1 MENSSVIYDS
11 KRGLHEP
18 TVRRDWFPLVRLITV
33 AAVILLGLHLIPSWQ
48 AAVGDVSALPVRLL
62 EGFTRSSGSDR
73 SNLLHQG
80 PRRSWNSVKSSV
92 GAANSSGLP
101 GNRAP
106 LAILRF

>member
-62 EGFTRSSGSDR
+62 EGFITIALVSF
-73 SNLLHQG
+73 
-80 PRRSWNSVKSSV
+80 V
-92 GAANSSGLP
+92 
-101 GNRAP
+101 
-106 LAILRF
+106 LAQVYLVLAVIPVVVVVYLNQWC